1 MIKKDSSKV
10 TGSVNVV
17 VRDEDG
23 AVKQDFTVPNL
34 VVDSGLDYIASRM
47 EGTTDTVMSHM
58 AVGTNNTAA
67 DASDTT
73 LGTEAARVALTSTTV
88 TNNAVAYV
96 ATFAAGTG
104 TGALTEAGIFND
116 SSAGDML
123 CRTVFSVI
131 NKGASDS
138 MTVTWTVTIS

>member
-17 VRDEDG
+17 VRGEDG
-23 AVKQDFTVPNL
+23 AVKQEFTVPNL

-47 EGTTDTVMSHM
+47 EGVTDSVMSHM
-58 AVGTNNTAA
+58 AVGTGTTSAA
-67 DASDTT
+67 SGDTV
-73 LGTEAARVALTSTTV
+73 LETEVARETLTSTTV
-88 TNNAVAYV
+88 TSNAVAYV
-96 ATFAAGTG
+96 ATYPAGTG
-104 TGALTEAGIFND
+104 TGALTEAGILNAA
-116 SSAGDML
+116 SGGTML

-131 NKGASDS
+131 NKGAADS